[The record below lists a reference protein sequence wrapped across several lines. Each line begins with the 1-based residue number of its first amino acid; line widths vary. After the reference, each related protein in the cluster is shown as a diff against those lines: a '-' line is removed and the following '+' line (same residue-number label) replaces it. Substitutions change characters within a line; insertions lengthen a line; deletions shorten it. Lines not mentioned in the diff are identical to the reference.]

1 MKSIRTEVISTEKL
15 GMARIVEQRFENP
28 DGSVLYL
35 NRDMKENVR
44 SESPVPGPV
53 EEVHVG
59 ANRVKVW
66 TKRL

>member
-1 MKSIRTEVISTEKL
+1 
-15 GMARIVEQRFENP
+15 MARIVEQRFENP